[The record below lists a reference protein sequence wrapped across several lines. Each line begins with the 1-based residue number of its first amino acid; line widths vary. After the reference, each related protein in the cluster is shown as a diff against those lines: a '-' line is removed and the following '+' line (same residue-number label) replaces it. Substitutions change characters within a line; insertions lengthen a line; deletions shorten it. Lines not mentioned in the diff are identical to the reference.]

1 VSKTNKELEHGLVAD
16 LYEDGE
22 YDGSGVCGPIFIGG
36 LVIFCLSML
45 GYMDWVG
52 KLLSKFT

>member
-1 VSKTNKELEHGLVAD
+1 MSKTNEELENGLVAD
-16 LYEDGE
+16 LYEDEE

-36 LVIFCLSML
+36 LVIFYLIMT
-45 GYMDWVG
+45 GRFDWVG